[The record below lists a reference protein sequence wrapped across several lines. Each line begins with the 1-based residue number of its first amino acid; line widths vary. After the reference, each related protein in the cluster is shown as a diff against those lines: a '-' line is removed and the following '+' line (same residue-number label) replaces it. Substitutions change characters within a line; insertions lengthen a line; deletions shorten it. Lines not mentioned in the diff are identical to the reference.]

1 MPVQHFVRE
10 GGLRGGRAKEY
21 AILSGVFLTY
31 MLQTYLPHI
40 DISNVAGGGGGG
52 TWPVAFYF
60 LLCPQQVYMLL
71 WEKLI
76 TQTHNRKV

>member
-40 DISNVAGGGGGG
+40 DISNVAGGGGGHLACG
-52 TWPVAFYF
+52 F
-60 LLCPQQVYMLL
+60 LFFIMSTTGIHVTVGEVDY
-71 WEKLI
+71 
-76 TQTHNRKV
+76 TDS